1 LMSNGHHDQQQGV
14 PRLRYADHKSSA
26 LHEVLSHQSGWAGR
40 GADGAAAS
48 GLQAP
53 A

>member
-14 PRLRYADHKSSA
+14 PRLWYADHKPGA

-40 GADGAAAS
+40 GADGTAAS
-48 GLQAP
+48 GVQAS